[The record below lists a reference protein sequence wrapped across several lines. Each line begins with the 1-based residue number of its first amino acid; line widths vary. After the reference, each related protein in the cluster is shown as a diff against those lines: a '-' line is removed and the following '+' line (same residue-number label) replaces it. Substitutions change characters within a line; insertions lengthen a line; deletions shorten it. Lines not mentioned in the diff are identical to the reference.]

1 MNILLFKVYI
11 ILAKPEST
19 EGAGIPCVYALLPN
33 KEMATYLKMFSIIK
47 EHLGDCSKLSTII
60 SDFER
65 AVFQAVYRVFP
76 GIEQRGCRFHF
87 NSAVWK
93 NIGEKGLQSLFYQ
106 NPSFQEVF
114 YMLCGLAYVPV
125 DKVQTFYKDYIEK
138 QIEQTLE
145 KDEEWA
151 DFEEEIQAFVVYFRK
166 TWIERRGGNSALFAP
181 NLWNQY
187 ETILQGGP
195 QTNNMLESYNRT
207 LNSLVGAKTNVWD
220 FLKLVISQEANTRRV
235 FLSNSVGQDL
245 RGNTGRKQAALDNIQ
260 RIKYLVTS
268 FNTTPPQEYIQMIGH
283 ELQRGS

>member
-1 MNILLFKVYI
+1 MVICLSGFGADILRNHPVWLCDGTFKSTPDPFKQVKSKFLVFIVLIRIKNCSKSEYTSVQG
-11 ILAKPEST
+11 LHYPEST
-19 EGAGIPCVYALLPN
+19 EGAGIPCVYGLLPN

-87 NSAVWK
+87 NSAIWK
-93 NIGEKGLQSLFYQ
+93 NIGDKGLQSLFYQ

-220 FLKLVISQEANTRRV
+220 FLKLVISQEANT
-235 FLSNSVGQDL
+235 
-245 RGNTGRKQAALDNIQ
+245 
-260 RIKYLVTS
+260 
-268 FNTTPPQEYIQMIGH
+268 
-283 ELQRGS
+283 